1 MLLEEI
7 QNHIQQKGCASLA
20 QLEMHF
26 DIEAHA
32 LEGMLAH
39 LIRKGRIQQ
48 LPTPERCHGCTSC
61 STASLQFYESCQ
73 KSRLLVKPQ
82 QLHSHSCCL
91 NSDNESIPTL

>member
-7 QNHIQQKGCASLA
+7 QNHIQQKGRASLA

-61 STASLQFYESCQ
+61 STAALQFYECCQ
-73 KSRLLVKPQ
+73 KSRALDQKQ
-82 QLHSHSCCL
+82 QFYSDSCCP
-91 NSDNESIPTL
+91 NS